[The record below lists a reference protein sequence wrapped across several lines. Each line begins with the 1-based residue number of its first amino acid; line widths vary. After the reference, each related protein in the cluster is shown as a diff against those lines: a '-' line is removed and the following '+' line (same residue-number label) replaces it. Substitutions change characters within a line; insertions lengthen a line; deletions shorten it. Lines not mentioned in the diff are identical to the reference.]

1 MSPLSFF
8 LAALALLIGCSSRA
22 ASQILDAPGGA
33 MGGDGG
39 IERAMSLYRAWEDI
53 YGLKPSNHLPPANIS
68 LPPNVPPA
76 PHLEDCAART
86 AFRQAAEQRGA
97 DGEPPAWTRPSNC
110 CGCNPQ
116 PPWVRGSDAGN
127 LPLTRVAQ
135 RDLWAHQ
142 FPASCAGKRLL
153 LLDWPKPPP
162 PDSAADA
169 STGAVGAGGAGSG
182 AVTTGSDLPLLLQW
196 AAAALGLA
204 VRFDRVLVIRGAFPP
219 AKHGHCNGTGGKW
232 KGKEG
237 GGETPRGREA
247 GEGGMRGGGMGD
259 QGGGKGGRKRVDGGG
274 EGRVRPCTPPRFSA
288 LLPPP
293 SASPLLPPRL
303 PTFHFPTPSPSAPVS
318 PPRSSPSTPLPPS
331 LPFPTDLSASGA
343 LHCYFLPFVSQDCE
357 RTALDAAAASSST
370 MPACLDGLS
379 AGAEGAGER
388 EALLKGQE
396 PVVCMKGGSLEDL
409 RGEGALGRQAI
420 AAAAAAAAE
429 YALFFRWGKAYQQQ
443 ASVLEVEGVVRND
456 DATLKAYWWQ
466 AQALRFLLRWPSALL
481 CHATNRMRHS
491 AYGLRVATHML
502 LSRNQQT
509 AIIRNVA
516 NPDGTPENI
525 NKINGSEEAVALA
538 RLNFTSA
545 WTLHTRGWL
554 GEGFAGCVDARGGG
568 LTGRAEE
575 DDAFV
580 KSEKGRGRVVVDRDY
595 EGVGGEVYVM
605 RPIVSVQLALSG
617 DRGGAEGGAGG
628 GVAAGGLVGEER
640 WGLMLSAI
648 MGFVHRLRLAVP
660 DMRYIWLSTLAQ
672 SVIEE
677 SHHHPDWTFIH
688 SQNPRLQQG
697 QAFAEYEKAV
707 GLPEVTS
714 SRLATLL
721 IASESDYFVGAR
733 GSAWHGL
740 LNGLR
745 ATNGRGFAGH
755 VTLDIDE

>member
-219 AKHGHCNGTGGKW
+219 AKHGHCN
-232 KGKEG
+232 
-237 GGETPRGREA
+237 
-247 GEGGMRGGGMGD
+247 
-259 QGGGKGGRKRVDGGG
+259 
-274 EGRVRPCTPPRFSA
+274 
-288 LLPPP
+288 
-293 SASPLLPPRL
+293 
-303 PTFHFPTPSPSAPVS
+303 
-318 PPRSSPSTPLPPS
+318 
-331 LPFPTDLSASGA
+331 DLSASGA

-420 AAAAAAAAE
+420 AAAAAAAAD
-429 YALFFRWGKAYQQQ
+429 RWGKAYQQQ

>member
-127 LPLTRVAQ
+127 PPLTRVAQ

-153 LLDWPKPPP
+153 LLDWPNPPP

-169 STGAVGAGGAGSG
+169 STGAAGAGGAGSG

-219 AKHGHCNGTGGKW
+219 AKHGHCN
-232 KGKEG
+232 
-237 GGETPRGREA
+237 
-247 GEGGMRGGGMGD
+247 
-259 QGGGKGGRKRVDGGG
+259 
-274 EGRVRPCTPPRFSA
+274 
-288 LLPPP
+288 
-293 SASPLLPPRL
+293 
-303 PTFHFPTPSPSAPVS
+303 
-318 PPRSSPSTPLPPS
+318 
-331 LPFPTDLSASGA
+331 DLSASGA

-396 PVVCMKGGSLEDL
+396 PVVCMKGGSLQDL
-409 RGEGALGRQAI
+409 RGEGVLGRQAI
-420 AAAAAAAAE
+420 ASAAAAAAD
-429 YALFFRWGKAYQQQ
+429 RWGKAYQQQ

-628 GVAAGGLVGEER
+628 GGVAAGGLVGEER

-672 SVIEE
+672 PGVC
-677 SHHHPDWTFIH
+677 H
-688 SQNPRLQQG
+688 SS
-697 QAFAEYEKAV
+697 
-707 GLPEVTS
+707 TS
-714 SRLATLL
+714 T
-721 IASESDYFVGAR
+721 
-733 GSAWHGL
+733 
-740 LNGLR
+740 
-745 ATNGRGFAGH
+745 
-755 VTLDIDE
+755 